1 MHANS
6 DTLSFEMPKC
16 ETPKQNSE
24 GYMVEESLRKLHG
37 GGIMELESRGRNHGG
52 GKIVTCVCVGVEGI
66 MEETVER
73 MSHGGGT
80 FEMQSSEYSWGS
92 NCECSCIPMPST
104 MYTNDSSEKLQ
115 TARY

>member
-1 MHANS
+1 MHANP

-80 FEMQSSEYSWGS
+80 FEMQSWRRNRGRGAAEEGK
-92 NCECSCIPMPST
+92 NREG
-104 MYTNDSSEKLQ
+104 KL
-115 TARY
+115 AEESLRKHVGEFVE